1 MHIIPATENNADG
14 FSSCTFNLF
23 KQHPHF
29 HQQPR
34 LSFLSAFL
42 QGIQG
47 FSGYSALE
55 TPKETGGQGAP
66 HPQSVDMMS
75 EVLRGHE
82 ANRVGAGGPDSLD
95 SQARALPVSSVGV
108 Q

>member
-47 FSGYSALE
+47 FSVLFHIGDSE
-55 TPKETGGQGAP
+55 GDWGTGSNPSPECGHDVRGPQGT
-66 HPQSVDMMS
+66 
-75 EVLRGHE
+75 RGKQGW
-82 ANRVGAGGPDSLD
+82 RRRP
-95 SQARALPVSSVGV
+95 
-108 Q
+108 